1 MLSIILFAI
10 IGSVIDPGWVY
21 WVFFGLYCAWTFA
34 KWISDAEVEHLEDGD
49 ENESC

>member
-1 MLSIILFAI
+1 MFAAFLFAI

-34 KWISDAEVEHLEDGD
+34 KWISDVEVVHLEED
-49 ENESC
+49 EDERI